1 MTSCAA
7 SRRGVDS
14 AVRSARKRR
23 IARTQ
28 KRSGVRSISQ
38 SACWLAHA
46 VKNQDTTMEA
56 KNTSI
61 NQAGVM
67 HNCLYMMSLAMDRI
81 VRESEY
87 IMSKHSELFVKE
99 KKQQFNRYAKTIR
112 DAIFQQDKLTQ
123 DIWDMEARNDYRNV
137 DFWLEQGNEL
147 ARLILLFADR
157 SSDQNNVDKVFSL
170 LRSLPGEG
178 IVDEELLKLFYLK

>member
-1 MTSCAA
+1 
-7 SRRGVDS
+7 
-14 AVRSARKRR
+14 
-23 IARTQ
+23 
-28 KRSGVRSISQ
+28 
-38 SACWLAHA
+38 
-46 VKNQDTTMEA
+46 
-56 KNTSI
+56 
-61 NQAGVM
+61 
-67 HNCLYMMSLAMDRI
+67 MMSLAMDRI